1 LVPGRRVGVAGGRRE
16 SPTWGK
22 PIYQFSYRNRFGV
35 ETHVNHPYM
44 DDGPWTSEV
53 RVGDVPLQ
61 EGQSVTYLYDFG
73 DRWEFEVTLERVD
86 PPDWAMKE
94 PAILDARGEAPE
106 QYPS

>member
-1 LVPGRRVGVAGGRRE
+1 
-16 SPTWGK
+16 
-22 PIYQFSYRNRFGV
+22 
-35 ETHVNHPYM
+35 M